1 MGEIM
6 DYKTIEKR
14 FQAAHTILAS
24 ERINRATF
32 DALVSLLSGINPK
45 LDKMLKEAA
54 KAFRHVDQLQKSDV
68 VALVTEALPE
78 MTPEQKKRKK
88 ALLLFFK
95 LWNDIKAEVARIEKE
110 MAKSQGNA
118 SSASI
123 WGPVVGFAKG
133 PLGIITLIAA
143 GIVMLK
149 ASEVSVTIKN
159 VGCETITPPAS
170 MAIRI
175 PGLKIPAV
183 PLSSG
188 DEVVANV
195 PPLNF
200 TVDATG
206 NLARVTIVG
215 MTYDFPLR
223 GSKTSVS
230 FNGKELIGS
239 ATDIRLG
246 SQKEHTLVI
255 ACK

>member
-14 FQAAHTILAS
+14 FQAAQIILQAES
-24 ERINRATF
+24 INRATF
-32 DALVSLLSGINPK
+32 DALVSLLTGINPK

-68 VALVTEALPE
+68 IALVAEALPE

-88 ALLLFFK
+88 FLLLFFK
-95 LWNDIKAEVARIEKE
+95 LWNDIKGEVARIEKE
-110 MAKSQGNA
+110 MAKEQSSTN
-118 SSASI
+118 SASV
-123 WGPVVGFAKG
+123 WGPVLGFAKG

-149 ASEVSVTIKN
+149 ASEVSVIVKN
-159 VGCETITPPAS
+159 VGCETITPPAY

-175 PGLKIPAV
+175 PGLKIPSV

-188 DEVVANV
+188 DEAIAKI

-206 NLARVTIVG
+206 SSARVTILG
-215 MTYDFPLR
+215 MTYNFPLR
-223 GSKTSVS
+223 GSRTSVS
-230 FNGKELIGS
+230 FNGKELIGTT
-239 ATDIRLG
+239 TDIRLG

-255 ACK
+255 ACR